1 MQMLASAR
9 MSPLVL
15 EPAHTTLKSSSNPA
29 AIEELCF
36 PPLQE
41 LRAPC
46 QRGQKDR
53 QRVPAAAPQHGQKTQ
68 RSAYTTC
75 HHRCSRKTPRTKDAI
90 VRSSKPSQQLGCS
103 PGARLVQEPGAAS
116 PARRRQRPRRLPHTN
131 LPNPVPMATKA
142 TGWQCWSRV
151 LGPARAHRCPGP
163 SRAVCV
169 WMPPSAATLGTSDCR
184 GWQVHRDG
192 QHAGRRKLPGFY
204 FQPLLPPP
212 QTSPLQTKQPEV
224 SVANLR
230 QYGRAAPA
238 PRIPRSPRST
248 ASTRAPS
255 RSLKSGRL
263 LLPVPPQNPGPA
275 SPRETPA
282 PGGREESL
290 RGRAPR

>member
-1 MQMLASAR
+1 MLASAR

-142 TGWQCWSRV
+142 TGVAGSAGPGCWDQQ
-151 LGPARAHRCPGP
+151 GPT
-163 SRAVCV
+163 
-169 WMPPSAATLGTSDCR
+169 AAL
-184 GWQVHRDG
+184 
-192 QHAGRRKLPGFY
+192 
-204 FQPLLPPP
+204 
-212 QTSPLQTKQPEV
+212 
-224 SVANLR
+224 
-230 QYGRAAPA
+230 APA
-238 PRIPRSPRST
+238 GLFACGCRHPQRRWEQAIAGDGKFTGTVST
-248 ASTRAPS
+248 LAEGNYRASIFSLCYLLRRQALS
-255 RSLKSGRL
+255 KQNNLKS
-263 LLPVPPQNPGPA
+263 QWQ
-275 SPRETPA
+275 T
-282 PGGREESL
+282 
-290 RGRAPR
+290 